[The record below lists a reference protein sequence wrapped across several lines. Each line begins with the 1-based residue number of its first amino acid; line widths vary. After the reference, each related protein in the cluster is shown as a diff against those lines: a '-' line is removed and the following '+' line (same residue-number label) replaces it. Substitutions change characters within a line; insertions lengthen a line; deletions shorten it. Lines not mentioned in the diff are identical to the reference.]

1 MISTRTAE
9 IASAAASCDMTHG
22 EIAEAFGVSR
32 ARVSAIARSHGLV
45 RSPGRRRTA
54 CAMKDLAAFFDAK
67 AAWSR
72 STFGKGHRAGVIVH
86 IRDELKEIE
95 SDPRDLTEWIDV
107 VLLAMDGAARSA
119 GADGAAF
126 VAALIAKQ
134 QRNTRRSWPSG
145 MPPDAATHHLKE

>member
-1 MISTRTAE
+1 
-9 IASAAASCDMTHG
+9 
-22 EIAEAFGVSR
+22 
-32 ARVSAIARSHGLV
+32 
-45 RSPGRRRTA
+45 
-54 CAMKDLAAFFDAK
+54 MKDLAEFFDAK

-72 STFGKGHRAGVIVH
+72 STFGKGHRTGVIAH

-95 SDPRDLTEWIDV
+95 ADPRDLTEWIDV